1 MDPQDAAKLLDQ
13 LAPSAAKEQA
23 GQAIN
28 QFLVTTSTAQQA
40 FPETPAG
47 ASTGGNAAPTPI
59 PDDAALDAAQWAQE
73 SRGQHTD
80 ASGRLTT
87 SPAGARGISQVMP
100 GTGVDPGYG
109 VKPLQNNSR
118 EEYIRFGKDYRK
130 ALLNKYDGNIVLALT
145 AYNWGPGNVDEHI
158 ARVGDPRKGQ
168 ISDAGFLNSIQVKEA
183 REYATLVLGRTGVN
197 PSGSQTM
204 GTAAAQ
210 SPTYSGE
217 EINLAATFAKIDAAD
232 LTFMQKDALKAEA
245 SRIHSLGRQAKAE
258 AEDRLKDAVWTQINT
273 MEPGSFTSYDQL
285 PLQLRNQLS
294 AYPTLEASIRNQAQT
309 NEAQRLARIEA
320 ADKDKKTA
328 EAQQA
333 EEDLLELAFANPDE
347 FLRTD
352 IRTFPGLTHDD
363 RMTLMSRQ
371 QQIRES
377 REKPGA
383 QGTVDH
389 DRLRKA
395 ISRYAPT
402 VKLDGKDKASLAR
415 MGRALDAAI
424 IEAQNQVK
432 ANGGKPLTDT
442 QVDGIARQIMMPV
455 NISVNWGRDLVVPRF
470 EGRERIRELGKRYSG
485 DKSSLYDVIRAD
497 IQRKENRVPSDE
509 EVIQKAR
516 MYQQATMGGG
526 S

>member
-1 MDPQDAAKLLDQ
+1 
-13 LAPSAAKEQA
+13 
-23 GQAIN
+23 
-28 QFLVTTSTAQQA
+28 
-40 FPETPAG
+40 
-47 ASTGGNAAPTPI
+47 
-59 PDDAALDAAQWAQE
+59 
-73 SRGQHTD
+73 
-80 ASGRLTT
+80 
-87 SPAGARGISQVMP
+87 
-100 GTGVDPGYG
+100 
-109 VKPLQNNSR
+109 
-118 EEYIRFGKDYRK
+118 
-130 ALLNKYDGNIVLALT
+130 
-145 AYNWGPGNVDEHI
+145 
-158 ARVGDPRKGQ
+158 
-168 ISDAGFLNSIQVKEA
+168 
-183 REYATLVLGRTGVN
+183 
-197 PSGSQTM
+197 
-204 GTAAAQ
+204 
-210 SPTYSGE
+210 
-217 EINLAATFAKIDAAD
+217 
-232 LTFMQKDALKAEA
+232 
-245 SRIHSLGRQAKAE
+245 
-258 AEDRLKDAVWTQINT
+258 
-273 MEPGSFTSYDQL
+273 
-285 PLQLRNQLS
+285 
-294 AYPTLEASIRNQAQT
+294 
-309 NEAQRLARIEA
+309 
-320 ADKDKKTA
+320 
-328 EAQQA
+328 
-333 EEDLLELAFANPDE
+333 
-347 FLRTD
+347 
-352 IRTFPGLTHDD
+352 
-363 RMTLMSRQ
+363 MTLMSRQ